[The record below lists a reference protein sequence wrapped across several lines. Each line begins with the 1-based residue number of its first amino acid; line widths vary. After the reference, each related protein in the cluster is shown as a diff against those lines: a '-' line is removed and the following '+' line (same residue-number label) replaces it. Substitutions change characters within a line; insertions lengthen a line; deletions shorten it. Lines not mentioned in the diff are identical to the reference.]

1 MAITLKWRTINLKPK
16 NAMAT
21 KPVVNPVAPTAPV
34 VPPVVQQ
41 STPTPYTPWTSIDN
55 RPVKTSSGTPYV
67 AYSQRKNTLATRENP
82 MLSVSTVAAPV
93 DFNTLDQAW
102 LLKEQ
107 DKINYKISTGN
118 FTEDDYVRGREIS
131 RKIAEG
137 MYKAPDQIDNPYLT
151 QLEEQANK
159 VKARDN
165 NPLVEARRAQLQ
177 ANLDTRR
184 AQLETNARRARES
197 TIGNI
202 AMAGGGRSSVA
213 QQAELDIQKELQNQL
228 NAEEQAMNLEIM
240 AYERELAG
248 ADSEELAGINQSI
261 NALRTQAAQGQQAL
275 EAQSQSKIQ
284 ESVAKFDSNL
294 QSLARSRG
302 IELDV
307 NDEKAIEQF
316 VSIARN
322 PDGTVNE
329 NFVKTLAPQYQELV
343 RAGVSSGIGRSNFT
357 PKVERIGGTTKAP
370 VYWYRDPNKAS
381 FVTTNSMGV
390 PMWWGGGWV
399 RTWGGWV
406 YSWWWAGGSVSQ
418 QWYAWED
425 TTWLYDLSLTKW
437 NKSKLSQTT
446 VENLS
451 AGKNDALKALDSVEK
466 LLESWD
472 YTSWPLWW
480 LATYNPAATKTISAN
495 QKFGIAAQVVGK
507 FLEWGKLAEWDIKRY
522 KALLPD
528 VSDTPEVA
536 KNKLAE
542 AKKLIVENYNWQLDS
557 AARAG
562 YNVSNYKYITPSQ
575 QKSTTTQQAPV
586 KWTTKKQPKAP
597 TVTWVQRRRQPK

>member
-1 MAITLKWRTINLKPK
+1 MAITTKTGRTMNITPK
-16 NAMAT
+16 NILAPVQP
-21 KPVVNPVAPTAPV
+21 KVQPVV
-34 VPPVVQQ
+34 PVVQQ
-41 STPTPYTPWTSIDN
+41 PTSYTPWTSIDN
-55 RPVKTSSGTPYV
+55 RPVATKSGNEYV
-67 AYSQRKNTLATRENP
+67 AYSQRKEPTLATRDNP
-82 MLSVSTVAAPV
+82 MISVSTEPKPI
-93 DFNTLDQAW
+93 DLNTADQAT

-107 DKINYKISTGN
+107 DAINYKISTGN
-118 FTEDDYVRGREIS
+118 FTQDDYVRWREIN
-131 RKIAEG
+131 RKLSESL
-137 MYKAPDQIDNPYLT
+137 YKAPEQVTNPYLT
-151 QLEEQANK
+151 QLEQQAQSIQS
-159 VKARDN
+159 RDN
-165 NPLVEARRAQLQ
+165 KPLIDARRAQLQ
-177 ANLDTRR
+177 SNLNIKRQ
-184 AQLETNARRARES
+184 QLEENARRARES

-202 AMAGGGRSSVA
+202 AMAGGWRSSVA
-213 QQAELDIQKELQNQL
+213 QQAELDIQRQLQEQL
-228 NAEEQAMNLEIM
+228 NAEQAAMDLEIT
-240 AYERELAG
+240 AYERELAW
-248 ADSEELAGINQSI
+248 AWQKELESINQSI
-261 NALRTQAAQGQQAL
+261 NALKTQAAQWQTQLEQQAQAKRM
-275 EAQSQSKIQ
+275 EATSQ
-284 ESVAKFDSNL
+284 FDTNL
-294 QSLARSRG
+294 QSIARSKW

-322 PDGTVNE
+322 PDWSANE
-329 NFVKTLAPQYQELV
+329 NFIKTLAPQYQELV
-343 RAGVSSGIGRSNFT
+343 RAWVSSGIGRMNFT
-357 PKVERIGGTTKAP
+357 PKVERLWGTTKNP
-370 VYWYRDPNKAS
+370 IYWYRDPNKWQ
-381 FVTTNSMGV
+381 FVTTNALWV
-390 PMWWGGGWV
+390 PTWWV
-399 RTWGGWV
+399 RTWGGWA

-528 VSDTPEVA
+528 VSDTPAVA

-562 YNVSNYKYITPSQ
+562 YNLSNYKYITPKQTTKNPVSPITTPTPT
-575 QKSTTTQQAPV
+575 KSTT
-586 KWTTKKQPKAP
+586 KQP
-597 TVTWVQRRRQPK
+597 PKTQAVYSLFWIK